1 MDENGGSIGVNS
13 QENTAMP
20 NVLGQESVVYECI
33 IRSRADM

>member
-1 MDENGGSIGVNS
+1 MDEKWGSIGVNL

-20 NVLGQESVVYECI
+20 DVLGQESVVYECI